1 MTTVRLTQPRLAQL
15 NSVGE
20 IRILQTGTK
29 SPSGTGFAFY
39 LYNINMGFMCQREL
53 GEGVLHLQNQPNLIS
68 QLWVRRQNLTHPAS
82 PEGFVMLALAR
93 DFSISLHPFSTAGQW
108 EDWLQPCDHILL
120 FSKTFLI

>member
-1 MTTVRLTQPRLAQL
+1 VLMTTVRLTQPRLAQL

-53 GEGVLHLQNQPNLIS
+53 GGGGTSPPKSTKPDLPVVGEETEPDPSCQPGGFCDVGPGQGLLHQSPSILHSRPVGGLA
-68 QLWVRRQNLTHPAS
+68 PA
-82 PEGFVMLALAR
+82 V
-93 DFSISLHPFSTAGQW
+93 
-108 EDWLQPCDHILL
+108 
-120 FSKTFLI
+120 